1 MVSPFNGEGIP
12 YAMESAEMAAE
23 AIADAHYRGVGT
35 PAAEKALAGYPAMLR
50 ETWGGYYTLGRVF
63 TKIIGQPMFMKAAVK
78 YGLPRKVV
86 MQFTLK
92 MLSNLTDHRDGD
104 IYDRIVNGLSKI
116 APAT

>member
-1 MVSPFNGEGIP
+1 
-12 YAMESAEMAAE
+12 MESAEMAAD
-23 AIADAHYRGVGT
+23 AIAEAHYRGVGT
-35 PAAEKALAGYPAMLR
+35 ASAEKALAGYPARLQ

-63 TKIIGQPMFMKAAVK
+63 TKIIGQPFFMKAAVR

-92 MLSNLTDHRDGD
+92 MLSNLTDHAHGD
-104 IYDRIVNGLSKI
+104 IYDRIVNGLSRI